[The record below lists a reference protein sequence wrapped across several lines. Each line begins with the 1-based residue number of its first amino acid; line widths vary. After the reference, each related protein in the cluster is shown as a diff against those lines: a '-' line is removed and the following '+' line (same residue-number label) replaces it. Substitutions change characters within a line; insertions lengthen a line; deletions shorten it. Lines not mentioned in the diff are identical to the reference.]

1 VSTTT
6 LALIVR
12 LLVRAAIL
20 WGLVLVPVAEAHA
33 EWILDAGGGIV
44 YESNLPR
51 AAREADREGD
61 VAFVPALSIGHS
73 FQLTDATSLL
83 ATADFK
89 AAIYSRFEGLTNLSS
104 TITLGV
110 RHKVGLGALAPW
122 LRVFV
127 TGGALDYGDDVRDSA
142 VVDVGVQAGKRLS
155 ERVDLRIGYTYE
167 RLEAHDR
174 VFDGD
179 FHTVSLR
186 GIVGLTGALHLT
198 MGYAIRW
205 GDLVVHRAPVAGE
218 PPTRSSR
225 IVDTFDTP
233 LVANRIDA
241 TTHLV
246 SAALG
251 YALTS
256 HAALN
261 AGYEYQISIGPRFDY
276 PNHVVRASF
285 DYSF

>member
-1 VSTTT
+1 MRLVAPAVI
-6 LALIVR
+6 LCAL
-12 LLVRAAIL
+12 L
-20 WGLVLVPVAEAHA
+20 LVPVAEAHA
-33 EWILDAGGGIV
+33 EWILDAAGGIV
-44 YESNLPR
+44 YESNLTR
-51 AAREADREGD
+51 AAREADRKSD
-61 VAFVPALSIGHS
+61 VAFAPALSVGHS

-89 AAIYSRFEGLTNLSS
+89 ASIYPRFEGLTNLSS
-104 TITLGV
+104 TVTLGV
-110 RHKVGLGALAPW
+110 RHKLGMGASAPW
-122 LRVFV
+122 FRVFA
-127 TGGALDYGDDVRDSA
+127 TGGALDYGYDARDSA
-142 VVDVGVQAGKRLS
+142 VVDVGMQAGKRLS

-167 RLEAHDR
+167 TLDAHDG

-179 FHTVSLR
+179 SHTVSLK
-186 GIVGLTGALHLT
+186 GVVGLTSALHLT

-205 GDLVVHRAPVAGE
+205 GDLVVHKAPVPGK
-218 PPTRSSR
+218 PSTRHSR
-225 IVDTFDTP
+225 VVETFDTP
-233 LVANRIDA
+233 LTATRIDA
-241 TTHLV
+241 TTHLL
-246 SAALG
+246 SAAIG